1 MTWSLWL
8 LQERK
13 WSSRRPWPKA
23 TRRESEALQVPGIW
37 ALVVILIF
45 VTYFARWGNLPYFD
59 PEEHEI
65 ESGLLAMIPKQGS
78 QSKNHLWFQPKRV
91 PPSTNSLYSPLQ
103 SCGCWHIFLLFKHFP
118 GPWGRDKFGK
128 FGKQPS
134 SSFSCAWIFMVQKN
148 YYGFLIPKGFLFCHW
163 VVEKI
168 SDFELTG
175 AWPANKKPPG
185 GKSLLFPPIENL
197 QVGDCK
203 DWLNIWGRSCMQ
215 CCCAGFW
222 CNSWIIQR
230 GMSAGLMSHIL
241 ICSFKQDASAFPYER
256 EHEREQ
262 EREHQQEH

>member
-23 TRRESEALQVPGIW
+23 TRRESKALQVPGIW

-91 PPSTNSLYSPLQ
+91 PPSTNSLYSPFQ
-103 SCGCWHIFLLFKHFP
+103 SCGCRHIFLLFKHFP

-134 SSFSCAWIFMVQKN
+134 FSFWCAWIFMVQNKLSWFSDSK
-148 YYGFLIPKGFLFCHW
+148 GVSFLPLSSW
-163 VVEKI
+163 E
-168 SDFELTG
+168 DFRF
-175 AWPANKKPPG
+175 W
-185 GKSLLFPPIENL
+185 I
-197 QVGDCK
+197 
-203 DWLNIWGRSCMQ
+203 DWCL
-215 CCCAGFW
+215 AG
-222 CNSWIIQR
+222 Q
-230 GMSAGLMSHIL
+230 
-241 ICSFKQDASAFPYER
+241 
-256 EHEREQ
+256 
-262 EREHQQEH
+262 

>member
-23 TRRESEALQVPGIW
+23 TRRESKALQVPGIW

-103 SCGCWHIFLLFKHFP
+103 SCGSRHIFLLFKHFP

-134 SSFSCAWIFMVQKN
+134 SSFSCVWIFMVQKN

-175 AWPANKKPPG
+175 AWPANKKPPRVM
-185 GKSLLFPPIENL
+185 SPLFPSNWKPPSWRLQRLIEYLREVMHAVLLCWILMQFMNYTERN
-197 QVGDCK
+197 VG
-203 DWLNIWGRSCMQ
+203 WLDESY
-215 CCCAGFW
+215 
-222 CNSWIIQR
+222 
-230 GMSAGLMSHIL
+230 
-241 ICSFKQDASAFPYER
+241 PYL
-256 EHEREQ
+256 
-262 EREHQQEH
+262 